1 MKTLISTSIDGC
13 VVAVFGKTAP
23 SGADW
28 TEYLGLVQRDVLT
41 SPRQR
46 GLIVSH
52 GGTPEN
58 SQRREL
64 ERVTGRSAA
73 GRRLAVLTNATFVRG
88 VLKAMSIFDPSYRG
102 FSLSDLDL
110 ALRYLEVPERSW
122 SEIQRL
128 VQQASADLG
137 C

>member
-13 VVAVFGKTAP
+13 VVAVFGTTAP
-23 SGADW
+23 SRADW
-28 TEYLGLVQRDVLT
+28 TEYLELLRAEVPG

-58 SQRREL
+58 YQRREL
-64 ERVTGRSAA
+64 EQVTGRSTSH
-73 GRRLAVLTNATFVRG
+73 RRLAVLTNSTFVRG
-88 VLKAMSIFDPSYRG
+88 VIKAMSIFDSSYRG
-102 FSLSDLDL
+102 FSLSELDL
-110 ALRYLEVPERSW
+110 ALRYLELPERSW
-122 SEIQRL
+122 SEIQQA
-128 VQQASADLG
+128 VQRASEGVG